1 MLFAALAGGCIRADV
16 VCRCDLGDL
25 LPTSN
30 DCFIQDGPTWEAD
43 LFSNAMWF
51 GSSRDVSGE
60 RGHHAR
66 SRFQLPQPRDS
77 IAYGSGPNGPRKQW
91 AQRHKLKR

>member
-1 MLFAALAGGCIRADV
+1 MLFAALATGCMRADV

-25 LPTSN
+25 LPMSN
-30 DCFIQDGPTWEAD
+30 DCFIQDGPRSEAD

-77 IAYGSGPNGPRKQW
+77 IAYDVSSERPPEAMGAKT
-91 AQRHKLKR
+91 